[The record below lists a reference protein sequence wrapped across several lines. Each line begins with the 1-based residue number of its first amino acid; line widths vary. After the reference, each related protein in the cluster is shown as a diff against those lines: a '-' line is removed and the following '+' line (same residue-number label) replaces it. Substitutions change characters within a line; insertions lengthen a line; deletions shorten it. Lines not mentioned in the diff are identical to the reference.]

1 MKKSV
6 TVTYIVSAILIVLSF
21 VLVALAVKSAYTV
34 ETYRVGR
41 MVYTSSS
48 YVYDSTAR
56 LLDIF
61 SRMSFV
67 LGIIGVITA
76 TLVHLFSPKAENP
89 CEKKAEDVSY
99 EECHDCDAAL
109 PEN

>member
-1 MKKSV
+1 M
-6 TVTYIVSAILIVLSF
+6 VTYIVSAILIVLSF
-21 VLVALAVKSAYTV
+21 VLVVLAVRSAYTV
-34 ETYRVGR
+34 ETFRVGR

-48 YVYDSTAR
+48 YVYGSTAR

-61 SRMSFV
+61 SRMSFL
-67 LGIIGVITA
+67 LGIVGVITA
-76 TLVHLFSPKAENP
+76 TVVQVFSPKAEKP
-89 CEKKAEDVSY
+89 CEKKDEGVKY